1 MTLTGAIRSSPI
13 ARPTLLA
20 EAIETDRAYFEMGA
34 SVRTLPGA
42 VLAWMPGFSAS
53 PAAAVIHRVNPVE
66 VAGAETGWVGQVEEA
81 LMEVGASFARI
92 YLDAPDKAVG
102 ELLRNAGYVDRD
114 ELIFTGSIPL
124 PSTELK
130 LRPVISEADWAR
142 KLAFHREAEITPDG
156 HHNDPSD
163 WVALEK
169 RKCASGMEAFL
180 AEIDREPVGAIGAI
194 WRDGLLRL
202 KNIVVH
208 PARRRRAVGQAMLA
222 RLSELGRA
230 RGVFEQCVLA
240 VRGEVGEYFY
250 RAIGLQPIGVQV
262 EWSKRLGDPAQ

>member
-1 MTLTGAIRSSPI
+1 MTLTGAIRRSPT

-34 SVRTLPGA
+34 SMRTLPGA
-42 VLAWMPGFSAS
+42 VLAWMPEFSAS
-53 PAAAVIHRVNPVE
+53 PAAAVIHRVDPVE
-66 VAGAETGWVGQVEEA
+66 AAGEGTGWVEQAEDA
-81 LMEVGASFARI
+81 LAEVGASLARI

-114 ELIFTGSIPL
+114 ELIFTGSVPL

-130 LRPVISEADWAR
+130 LRPVISDADWAR
-142 KLAFHREAEITPDG
+142 KLAFHREAAITPDG
-156 HHNDPSD
+156 HQNDPSD
-163 WVALEK
+163 WVALER

-180 AEIDREPVGAIGAI
+180 AEMDGEPVGAIGAI
-194 WRDGLLRL
+194 WSNGLLRL

-208 PARRRRAVGQAMLA
+208 PARRRRAVGQAMFA

-230 RGVFEQCVLA
+230 RGVSQQCVLA
-240 VRGEVGEYFY
+240 VRGEVGEHFY
-250 RAIGLQPIGVQV
+250 RGIGLQPIGIQV
-262 EWSKRLGDPAQ
+262 EWSKPLGGPLQ